1 MMKTGTHTIQQPT
14 SMVIGMRCFGMSKR
28 VKLSKTMINLID
40 DFETRIRILS
50 KSLRKEVDKNKIIEK
65 IKNHYHKSDPLD
77 LDGRTS
83 IDSLKFE
90 NETEDFLVEGRRGPS
105 AWIGKY
111 LAELFPTKRIHVT
124 WLSIDWKSGSIIYEF
139 DNGELFEDIR
149 KYET

>member
-1 MMKTGTHTIQQPT
+1 
-14 SMVIGMRCFGMSKR
+14 
-28 VKLSKTMINLID
+28 
-40 DFETRIRILS
+40 
-50 KSLRKEVDKNKIIEK
+50 
-65 IKNHYHKSDPLD
+65 
-77 LDGRTS
+77 
-83 IDSLKFE
+83 
-90 NETEDFLVEGRRGPS
+90 LVEGRRGPS